1 MARDELTGGLNFSQ
15 GIELFAGVNLSGPK
29 NKPKKERRSY
39 QEPKIYQP
47 LARAASLISA
57 SINTAERNTARAVT
71 RLASIEPTGQLEEVL
86 QPLATLILG
95 AVPDQKAGPELE
107 NIARAVFEARRGFL
121 TAEKAA
127 LRIAELLPKEVPIR
141 AIADGRMD
149 IINDGIDLSLTSPGP
164 FTPEDVVRIGMTSL
178 QDAGR
183 KIKAALQLL
192 ESSVPTNEISP
203 ILRALIDAISP
214 KAGEELSLINKGS
227 SGLSSTQEKPVFVP
241 YTTPTKGG
249 TILAMQNIPPSLLN
263 NQIQLSL
270 DFQKSRNS
278 DPLAGT
284 MPVNCSD
291 REKLFSS
298 DYGSLYDA
306 VEALNKEPRKGD
318 LLLLKNFF
326 QLGESDRQK
335 VLTIVDYF
343 LNGDRS
349 LRSNGRNE
357 SNAGLVLVS

>member
-1 MARDELTGGLNFSQ
+1 MIGDGLTNGLNR
-15 GIELFAGVNLSGPK
+15 GELFERINRSGSQ

-39 QEPKIYQP
+39 QEPQIYQP
-47 LARAASLISA
+47 LVEAASLISA
-57 SINTAERNTARAVT
+57 SISKAETRTARALT
-71 RLASIEPTGQLEEVL
+71 RLTRIEPTGQLEEGL

-95 AVPDQKAGPELE
+95 AVPDQKPGPGLD
-107 NIARAVFEARRGFL
+107 IAQAVFAARRGGL

-127 LRIAELLPKEVPIR
+127 LRIAELLPKELPIR
-141 AIADGRMD
+141 AIADGRMG
-149 IINDGIDLSLTSPGP
+149 IINEGIDPSFTPPGP
-164 FTPEDVVRIGMTSL
+164 FTPEDVVRIGMESL

-183 KIKAALQLL
+183 KIQDALRLL

-203 ILRALIDAISP
+203 TLRALIDAISP

-227 SGLSSTQEKPVFVP
+227 SGLSSTQEKLVFVQ
-241 YTTPTKGG
+241 YTPPTEGG
-249 TILAMQNIPPSLLN
+249 TIFAMQNIPPSLLN
-263 NQIQLSL
+263 KQIELSV
-270 DFQKSRNS
+270 DFQKSGNS
-278 DPLAGT
+278 DPSAGL

-291 REKLFSS
+291 RKQLFSN

-343 LNGDRS
+343 LNGDGS
-349 LRSNGRNE
+349 LRFNGRNE

>member
-15 GIELFAGVNLSGPK
+15 GRKLFEGIDLSGSK
-29 NKPKKERRSY
+29 NKSKKERRSY

-57 SINTAERNTARAVT
+57 SINNAERNTARAVT

-86 QPLATLILG
+86 QPLATLTLG
-95 AVPDQKAGPELE
+95 AVPDQKPGPGLD
-107 NIARAVFEARRGFL
+107 IAQAVFAARRGVL

-127 LRIAELLPKEVPIR
+127 LRIAELLPQELPIR
-141 AIADGRMD
+141 AIADGRMG
-149 IINDGIDLSLTSPGP
+149 IINEGIDPSFTPAGP
-164 FTPEDVVRIGMTSL
+164 FTPEDVVRIGMESL

-183 KIKAALQLL
+183 KIQAALKLL
-192 ESSVPTNEISP
+192 ESNVPTNEISP

-214 KAGEELSLINKGS
+214 KAGEKLSLINKGS

-241 YTTPTKGG
+241 YTTYTKGG
-249 TILAMQNIPPSLLN
+249 TILAMQNIPPSLL
-263 NQIQLSL
+263 IPLSL

-291 REKLFSS
+291 REKLFSN

-306 VEALNKEPRKGD
+306 VQALNKEPRKGD

-326 QLGESDRQK
+326 QLGESDRQE

-349 LRSNGRNE
+349 LRFNGRNE